1 MQEISHYTLSVV
13 ISVVSSL
20 TFFSIYTTHAN
31 RRVVDG
37 SKVIFFAITVRPKS
51 DTM

>member
-1 MQEISHYTLSVV
+1 MSMSPVPDMDGAALELPPIVY
-13 ISVVSSL
+13 
-20 TFFSIYTTHAN
+20 
-31 RRVVDG
+31 RVVDG